1 MRIVFDNSPL
11 YYNAILREETVIV
24 PAGTTL
30 QAGTVLG
37 EVSTSGK
44 LKQFKKGNSDGSEV
58 PVAILNKTLVNE
70 DTESPQEFTA
80 SVIVQG
86 VVNENKVILN
96 EDETLDDIVYF
107 ETVSQYKGKARTLLK
122 NNGIIV
128 VESQELTQEV

>member
-11 YYNAILREETVIV
+11 YFNAILREEQVIV
-24 PAGTTL
+24 PAGATL
-30 QAGTVLG
+30 EAGTILG

-44 LKQFKKGNSDGSEV
+44 LKQYKKGNSDGSEV
-58 PVAILNKTLVNE
+58 PVAVLNKTLVNE

-86 VVNENKVILN
+86 VVNESKLILS
-96 EDETLDDIVYF
+96 EGETLDDIVYF
-107 ETVSQYKGKARTLLK
+107 ETISQYKGKARTLLK

-128 VESQELTQEV
+128 VSSQELTQEV